1 MTMLSLFP
9 AVLQFMRQKPD
20 LIQPKDQSI
29 MPWLITESHF
39 NFCSFVTDSEIL
51 DLSFLRS
58 TEYLT
63 FFQYLDL
70 VGGFFYE

>member
-1 MTMLSLFP
+1 MISLFP
-9 AVLQFMRQKPD
+9 AILQFMREQPD
-20 LIQPKDQSI
+20 MIKPKDQSI
-29 MPWLITESHF
+29 MPWLITGSHF

-58 TEYLT
+58 KEYLA
-63 FFQYLDL
+63 FFRYLDL

>member
-1 MTMLSLFP
+1 MISLFP
-9 AVLQFMRQKPD
+9 AALTFMSQNPD

-29 MPWLITESHF
+29 MPWLITGSHF
-39 NFCSFVTDSEIL
+39 NFCSFVTDSEIM

-58 TEYLT
+58 KEYLT
-63 FFQYLDL
+63 FFHYLDL